1 MKKLILI
8 LLLFTPVW
16 AFTQTNTFT
25 DKEVVE
31 MDSLFQV
38 YEQTDSLQK
47 LEIGLLNIQ
56 IGNYTTL
63 HIQDSLHIAF
73 MLEKTDLLN
82 QRIELYMDL
91 TKELRPKWYNK
102 PVIHFFLGAA
112 TIVTASWVVSNVK
125 QYLQYMALTNTD
137 KKEIER
143 IARKEIKDFMGK
155 PQFKTE
161 VQKVIADEIK
171 KGRNTRSEIV
181 DIVSKVMLELYKTF
195 WFRRSMWQSEIKRV
209 K

>member
-25 DKEVVE
+25 DKEVIQ

-47 LEIGLLNIQ
+47 LEINLLNTQ
-56 IGNYTTL
+56 IINYRTL
-63 HIQDSLHIAF
+63 HTQDSLHIAF

-112 TIVTASWVVSNVK
+112 TIVTASWVVSNV
-125 QYLQYMALTNTD
+125 N
-137 KKEIER
+137 
-143 IARKEIKDFMGK
+143 
-155 PQFKTE
+155 
-161 VQKVIADEIK
+161 
-171 KGRNTRSEIV
+171 
-181 DIVSKVMLELYKTF
+181 
-195 WFRRSMWQSEIKRV
+195 
-209 K
+209 

>member
-1 MKKLILI
+1 MKKLVLI
-8 LLLFTPVW
+8 LLLLTPVW
-16 AFTQTNTFT
+16 AFTQTHTFT
-25 DKEVVE
+25 EKEVVE

-47 LEIGLLNIQ
+47 LEIKLLRNQ
-56 IGNYTTL
+56 IINYRTL
-63 HIQDSLHIAF
+63 HTQDSLHIAF
-73 MLEKTDLLN
+73 MNEKTDLLN
-82 QRIELYMDL
+82 QRIELYIDL

-102 PVIHFFLGAA
+102 PAVHFFLGAA

-137 KKEIER
+137 KREIER
-143 IARKEIKDFMGK
+143 IARKEIKDFMNK
-155 PQFKTE
+155 PQFKNE
-161 VQKVIADEIK
+161 VKKVVADEIK
-171 KGRNTRSEIV
+171 KGRNTRAEIV